1 MRRALIYTAFI
12 LSWLCA
18 AAQSRDVVDTSAATY
33 DTVQYFAPK
42 VNPIRYFGSPFCN
55 HFAEIRLFTGLYDA
69 GVGLDYTYLPEIWG
83 FNLAGNVGY
92 ANLWLSGGYTEMP
105 VSVVRTALS
114 ATSGPRLRPASAGH
128 RPKA

>member
-18 AAQSRDVVDTSAATY
+18 AAQSRDLVDTSAATY

-83 FNLAGNVGY
+83 FNLTGNVGY
-92 ANLWLSGGYTEMP
+92 ANLWLSGGAAY
-105 VSVVRTALS
+105 RLS
-114 ATSGPRLRPASAGH
+114 KPWSRYDWHLYGNAVA
-128 RPKA
+128 